1 MTKNKQ
7 PKHLRL
13 VASNEAEA
21 RLAYF
26 RAMAEQRS
34 MRSLPR
40 APRLATPRK
49 SFALVP
55 HDFAVELAKRKIGDA
70 GWLLWF
76 EIDRLVFSSRRN
88 PVKFTNQRW
97 KTLGLSRWTKARAL
111 RRLQKLGIITF
122 AIRGQEAPEVTC
134 LWRPLSGP

>member
-1 MTKNKQ
+1 MTKKKQ

-26 RAMAEQRS
+26 KAMAEQRS
-34 MRSLPR
+34 APSLPR
-40 APRLATPRK
+40 APLLAKPRK

-55 HDFAVELAKRKIGDA
+55 HDFAVDLAKRKIGDA

-76 EIDRLVFSSRRN
+76 EVDRLVFNSRRN
-88 PVKFTNQRW
+88 PVKFTNERW
-97 KTLGLSRWTKARAL
+97 KALGLSRWTKARAL
-111 RRLQKLGIITF
+111 RRLRKLGV
-122 AIRGQEAPEVTC
+122 IRFTIQGQEAPEVTC
-134 LWRPLSGP
+134 LWRPLSG